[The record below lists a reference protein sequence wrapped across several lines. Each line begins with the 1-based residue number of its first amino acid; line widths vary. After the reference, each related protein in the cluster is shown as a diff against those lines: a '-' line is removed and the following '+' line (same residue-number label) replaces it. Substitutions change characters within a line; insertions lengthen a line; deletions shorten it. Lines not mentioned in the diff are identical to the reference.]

1 MRAVLC
7 KEHGLP
13 ETLVIE
19 EVEAPT
25 PGAGEVALA
34 VKACGVNFPDI
45 LIIQNKYQFKPE
57 LPFSP
62 GGEVAGV
69 VTAVGPGVTRVK
81 PGDRVI
87 GSTGWGGFAEQVVVK
102 ESSAIPIPDTMPMT
116 EASAFILTYGTSHY
130 ALKDRAKIQPGENLL
145 VLGAAGGVGLAA
157 VELGKVMGARVIAAA
172 SSEEKLETCRA
183 HGADEGILYPSGNLD
198 KGQQKALSDKIKDVT
213 GGQGADVVYDPV
225 GGSYAEPAIR
235 ATNWDGRFLVIG
247 FAAGDIP
254 RIPLNLTLLK
264 SCQIVGVFW
273 GAFVARD
280 PARNKE
286 HVAELMQ
293 WYAEG
298 KIRPHV
304 SSVHPFEN
312 YADALNELMH
322 RKARGKVVLEIAK
335 E

>member
-1 MRAVLC
+1 MKAVLC
-7 KEHGLP
+7 KEFGPP
-13 ETLVIE
+13 ESLVIE
-19 EVEAPT
+19 DVPAPE
-25 PGAGEVALA
+25 PGAGQVALA
-34 VKACGVNFPDI
+34 VKACGVNFPDT
-45 LIIQNKYQFKPE
+45 LIIQDKYQFKPP

-62 GGEVAGV
+62 GGEVAGLV
-69 VTAVGPGVTRVK
+69 KSVGDGVTSVK

-87 GSTGWGGFAEQVVVK
+87 GSTGWGGFAEEVVVG
-102 ESSAIPIPDTMPMT
+102 EHQVIPIPDVMPMT

-130 ALKDRAKIQPGENLL
+130 ALKDRAMLKPGENLL

-172 SSEEKLETCRA
+172 SSEEKLAVCRER
-183 HGADEGILYPSGNLD
+183 GADETLLYPAGSLD
-198 KGQQKALSDKIKDVT
+198 RAQQKELSNKIKELT

-225 GGSYAEPAIR
+225 GGDYAEPAIR

-247 FAAGDIP
+247 FAAGEIP
-254 RIPLNLTLLK
+254 KVPLNLTLLK

-280 PARNKE
+280 PERNKE
-286 HVAELMQ
+286 HVQELLK
-293 WYAEG
+293 WYTEG

-304 SSVHPFEN
+304 SSVHPFDH
-312 YADALNELMH
+312 YADALNELLE
-322 RKARGKVVLEIAK
+322 RRAKGKVVLEVAK